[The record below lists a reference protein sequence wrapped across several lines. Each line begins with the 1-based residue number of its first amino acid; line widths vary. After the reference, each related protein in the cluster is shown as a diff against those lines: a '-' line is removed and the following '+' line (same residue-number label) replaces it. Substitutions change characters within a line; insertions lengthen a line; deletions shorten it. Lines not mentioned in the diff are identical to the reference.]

1 MKTSPGQDRRGR
13 AADHFRGEIDK
24 AEAAGVAR
32 EDMTL
37 RLTLGDVHQLRRDS
51 SLAVTDISFIGG
63 VMRFLGVK
71 VAEGGV
77 PQSTLEAPSA
87 E

>member
-1 MKTSPGQDRRGR
+1 MKTSPGPDRRGR

-37 RLTLGDVHQLRRDS
+37 RLTLNDVNQLRRDS
-51 SLAVTDISFIGG
+51 SLAITDLSFAGG

-77 PQSTLEAPSA
+77 PQSTLEAPGLD
-87 E
+87 